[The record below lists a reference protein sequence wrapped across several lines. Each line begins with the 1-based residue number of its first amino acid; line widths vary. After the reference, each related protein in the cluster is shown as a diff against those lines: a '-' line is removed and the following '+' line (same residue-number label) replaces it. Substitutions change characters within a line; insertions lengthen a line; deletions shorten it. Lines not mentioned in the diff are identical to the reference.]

1 MWLKGGWAFWLNCE
15 FMACF
20 ILSNSYL
27 LQIST
32 ITHPYLS
39 WQNKKATILWC
50 LYRKTN
56 CHYRDSLPLHLE
68 AGSYRMALMSP
79 SCPATLKKS
88 GFNAFIFC
96 LTCHRVR
103 VLDLLFPNSP
113 VCCEES
119 RLQEQVHHAIR
130 RGLNNWCHAGAIS
143 CETVLSE
150 DSLVLES
157 LHGYG
162 LTLAFVLPPLLP
174 LLNILSLG
182 RTGKEGVI
190 FTLAIIQCYC
200 NQSVTNHS
208 LREGTQGRL

>member
-1 MWLKGGWAFWLNCE
+1 MYLFQLLVNINVTEGGGWAFWLNCE

-32 ITHPYLS
+32 LTHPYLS
-39 WQNKKATILWC
+39 WQNKKATILWS

-96 LTCHRVR
+96 LMCHRVR

-113 VCCEES
+113 VPSVKKVVFRS
-119 RLQEQVHHAIR
+119 RSTMR
-130 RGLNNWCHAGAIS
+130 S
-143 CETVLSE
+143 
-150 DSLVLES
+150 
-157 LHGYG
+157 
-162 LTLAFVLPPLLP
+162 
-174 LLNILSLG
+174 
-182 RTGKEGVI
+182 GVD
-190 FTLAIIQCYC
+190 LIIDATR
-200 NQSVTNHS
+200 V
-208 LREGTQGRL
+208 R